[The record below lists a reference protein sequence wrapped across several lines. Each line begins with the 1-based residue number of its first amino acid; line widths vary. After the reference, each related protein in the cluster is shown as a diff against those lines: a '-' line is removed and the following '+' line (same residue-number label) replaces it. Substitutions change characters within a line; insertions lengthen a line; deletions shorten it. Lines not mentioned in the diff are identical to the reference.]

1 MNIIRVVPDI
11 KSARIQESQDFY
23 AGFLGFQIAMDMDWV
38 ITFVSPSNPTAQV
51 TVMRSAESGAFHPQM
66 SIEVDDVDHVH
77 ELAVQRNLKIVYPLS
92 DEPWGVRRFFVVD
105 PNGVII
111 NILSHTKTQKQSD
124 KQPTKARRQRG
135 RKRSNRPRLRG

>member
-11 KSARIQESQDFY
+11 KSDRIQESRDFY

-51 TVMRSAESGAFHPQM
+51 TVMQSAESGAFHPQM

-77 ELAVQRNLKIVYPLS
+77 EVAVQRNLHRLPV
-92 DEPWGVRRFFVVD
+92 VRRAMGRQAVFRCRSQRCHHQHLE
-105 PNGVII
+105 PHQN
-111 NILSHTKTQKQSD
+111 
-124 KQPTKARRQRG
+124 PKAV
-135 RKRSNRPRLRG
+135 

>member
-11 KSARIQESQDFY
+11 KSDRIQESRDFY

-38 ITFVSPSNPTAQV
+38 ITFVSPSNPSAQV
-51 TVMRSAESGAFHPQM
+51 TVMRSAESGAFNPQI

-77 ELAVQRNLKIVYPLS
+77 DVAVQRNLKIVYPLS

-105 PNGVII
+105 PNGLVI
-111 NILSHTKTQKQSD
+111 NILSHTKPQKRSD
-124 KQPTKARRQRG
+124 KRLQSMQARRQRG
-135 RKRSNRPRLRG
+135 KK